1 MSESVVLE
9 LQSSVLA
16 AVREGLI
23 DCEANRRREPNMF
36 SSVPVTALF
45 RIRRTVEISPKLQ
58 EIVAAVLQGDRE
70 LRVDGIRIVIPTTRR
85 YDFSPALP
93 VFVSALGTEI
103 NVSVASLELV
113 EDEATGQPAV
123 LVTTESS
130 LRPDLV
136 VVLSCLPEPAP
147 APSLE
152 EFRVDDLT
160 DKLLYGLSVPSK
172 HHEQIKKATRHAWT
186 TGVARKTI
194 GDMLPRTGEFAAPEN
209 VEKTAEQIVKY
220 LAEHQVVQ
228 MGMF

>member
-1 MSESVVLE
+1 
-9 LQSSVLA
+9 
-16 AVREGLI
+16 
-23 DCEANRRREPNMF
+23 
-36 SSVPVTALF
+36 
-45 RIRRTVEISPKLQ
+45 
-58 EIVAAVLQGDRE
+58 
-70 LRVDGIRIVIPTTRR
+70 VIPTTRR

-93 VFVSALGTEI
+93 VFVAALGTEI

-228 MGMF
+228 MGMFFWFRVGYWLVKVLVALIELQRNDDAVAMGLQPGQSTTMRRSG